1 MNRYGKRCVLYPR
14 VSTEMQVDGYSLE
27 GQKNMLTRF
36 ADREEMIVVDTYED
50 AGKSGKS
57 IEGRPAF
64 QKMLRDIEDGLDID
78 YILVYKLSRFGRNA
92 ADILNSLELVQ
103 SYGVN
108 LICIEE
114 GIDSSQTSGKLLIS
128 VLSAVAEIERENII
142 EQTMNGRRE
151 KARQGG
157 WNGGFAPYGYTLE
170 DNKLMIE
177 ETEAVA
183 IRKIFEL
190 YTSSE
195 IGLGGIANQLN
206 LQGIRKIP
214 RQNGTLEDW
223 TGHFIKLILD
233 NPVYCGKIAYGRRTK
248 EKVKGTKNDYQMKR
262 NDDYILTEGQHKGIV
277 SEEVWEKAHAKRL
290 RTGVKQ
296 PSKIGRDRVHLLSG
310 LLKCPVCGSPM
321 YTNKHAWTN
330 KDGTYKEIY
339 YYVCSRNRMV
349 RGKHCEYKAM
359 LKKTDIEPMVIEA
372 IREIVRNE
380 EYAQAIKKRIGVQI
394 DTKAVDKE
402 LEGYQAKL
410 KEVDLNKTRLE
421 REIDSL
427 PADAKYRERKLH
439 DMTLRLDSL
448 YDVIVELEEKI
459 EDAKLR
465 RDAIKQQAI
474 TLENIYKIMV
484 NFDCVYNIINDEEKR
499 NVVTALIKEIEIYR
513 NDESEYPLKRI
524 GLNFPVFKDGGE
536 VTELLWDKGNTVD
549 WVAQDMASY
558 DWNDANANGYTGYEL
573 EAGDYVITARSNSH
587 DVKLSETYTVAAGM
601 NCTTDYITG
610 NEIESLFVD
619 DFTSVNDSLLS
630 GMISRATGLTQPAPA
645 SKTDR
650 EISDD
655 TLATLDGQYSY
666 RSYMDQGYEEWFVN
680 EDGIPST
687 WTQAA
692 TRTEGEKAPIS
703 IMDMAGIDFSLKIED
718 GEVVQGD
725 DEGSQKWE
733 AFMNQLTW
741 EEMASLVNN
750 GGGVKAIDA
759 VDVVGAGVNET
770 PLQLSGG
777 TLWACPPILAATF
790 NLDLAEEVGVMMGNE
805 ALFKGCSYWQGN
817 AMNIHRSPLSGRNVE
832 YYSQD
837 GVHGGKFAAAVVAGV
852 TSKGVTCHIKH
863 MVLNDQESYRDLNG
877 GVSTWA
883 TEQVIREIYAK
894 PFEYALKVGR
904 STGVMSSFNR
914 IGMVN
919 SQLNLAMH
927 KLVRNEWSNRAI
939 FETDA
944 WQGTYCPLDLMVRQ
958 GDNQVL
964 GAGTTLPDIGLEI
977 GAWDADGNC
986 VRVSDGAEGT
996 FLSQTHYAAV
1006 RRSAQEILWN
1016 YANSS
1021 AVHNGYI
1028 GFEPCVLEFD
1038 SYAAQSLP
1046 ISFGDVDIATI
1057 TLADGAQ
1064 LPEGFT
1070 MSDAGVVTSDGSL
1083 AEGEWTVDIKLN
1095 GIDGYITLGAQ
1106 AVIRVVDALH
1116 VSTTSLKVGE
1126 AANVTVDAPYYAYE
1140 GLVKVN
1146 PRFVSTVKH
1155 TDGTPVA
1162 QGEME
1167 GFGGKTILPG
1177 TGDSVG
1183 GTLRIQNWY
1192 WKDASQVQGNN
1203 YDGLGALAFADIEAT
1218 DARYLETADVE
1229 AGNYYQAY
1237 LYEFRVS
1244 DEDAAKLAEYGLT
1257 AEKVMAPVTAYQ
1269 GITYDY
1275 NSALAITGTPTKA
1288 GEVEITVTLQIPL
1301 VRGFGSRFPNN
1312 VHVGSPTATEVTRTF
1327 TLTIGE

>member
-380 EYAQAIKKRIGVQI
+380 EYAQAIKERIGVQI

-459 EDAKLR
+459 EDARLR

-536 VTELLWDKGNTVD
+536 VTELLWDKGNTVEN
-549 WVAQDMASY
+549 Y
-558 DWNDANANGYTGYEL
+558 DIPDKT
-573 EAGDYVITARSNSH
+573 ISFS
-587 DVKLSETYTVAAGM
+587 K
-601 NCTTDYITG
+601 
-610 NEIESLFVD
+610 
-619 DFTSVNDSLLS
+619 
-630 GMISRATGLTQPAPA
+630 GMIMNMLSNERYCGDAILQKSVTIDCIEKKRKKNTGEAPMYYVQNNHPAIIDRVTFNKVQEELARRKTKTPGSAKSSITSTGKYSRYALTDVLICGNCGTRYRRVTWSRNGVKRIVWRCISRLDHGKKYCSDSPTIMEDKLQETIVRAVNKFNEQDNATYKALMRATISEALGLNGDPEEVDMLERKVEALNN
-645 SKTDR
+645 KM
-650 EISDD
+650 
-655 TLATLDGQYSY
+655 LAL
-666 RSYMDQGYEEWFVN
+666 VN
-680 EDGIPST
+680 ESVSSGDGIEAHESEFMTLSQETELLKQRIAAIQEST
-687 WTQAA
+687 AKDNGEQSRIEQIQAI
-692 TRTEGEKAPIS
+692 IS
-703 IMDMAGIDFSLKIED
+703 ERESKCMEY
-718 GEVVQGD
+718 D
-725 DEGSQKWE
+725 DSIVRQMVECIKVYPGGKLE
-733 AFMNQLTW
+733 IIF
-741 EEMASLVNN
+741 
-750 GGGVKAIDA
+750 GGGYLV
-759 VDVVGAGVNET
+759 
-770 PLQLSGG
+770 
-777 TLWACPPILAATF
+777 
-790 NLDLAEEVGVMMGNE
+790 EE
-805 ALFKGCSYWQGN
+805 
-817 AMNIHRSPLSGRNVE
+817 
-832 YYSQD
+832 
-837 GVHGGKFAAAVVAGV
+837 
-852 TSKGVTCHIKH
+852 
-863 MVLNDQESYRDLNG
+863 
-877 GVSTWA
+877 
-883 TEQVIREIYAK
+883 
-894 PFEYALKVGR
+894 
-904 STGVMSSFNR
+904 
-914 IGMVN
+914 
-919 SQLNLAMH
+919 
-927 KLVRNEWSNRAI
+927 
-939 FETDA
+939 
-944 WQGTYCPLDLMVRQ
+944 
-958 GDNQVL
+958 
-964 GAGTTLPDIGLEI
+964 
-977 GAWDADGNC
+977 
-986 VRVSDGAEGT
+986 
-996 FLSQTHYAAV
+996 
-1006 RRSAQEILWN
+1006 
-1016 YANSS
+1016 
-1021 AVHNGYI
+1021 
-1028 GFEPCVLEFD
+1028 
-1038 SYAAQSLP
+1038 
-1046 ISFGDVDIATI
+1046 
-1057 TLADGAQ
+1057 
-1064 LPEGFT
+1064 
-1070 MSDAGVVTSDGSL
+1070 
-1083 AEGEWTVDIKLN
+1083 
-1095 GIDGYITLGAQ
+1095 
-1106 AVIRVVDALH
+1106 
-1116 VSTTSLKVGE
+1116 
-1126 AANVTVDAPYYAYE
+1126 
-1140 GLVKVN
+1140 
-1146 PRFVSTVKH
+1146 
-1155 TDGTPVA
+1155 
-1162 QGEME
+1162 
-1167 GFGGKTILPG
+1167 
-1177 TGDSVG
+1177 SV
-1183 GTLRIQNWY
+1183 
-1192 WKDASQVQGNN
+1192 
-1203 YDGLGALAFADIEAT
+1203 
-1218 DARYLETADVE
+1218 
-1229 AGNYYQAY
+1229 
-1237 LYEFRVS
+1237 
-1244 DEDAAKLAEYGLT
+1244 
-1257 AEKVMAPVTAYQ
+1257 
-1269 GITYDY
+1269 
-1275 NSALAITGTPTKA
+1275 
-1288 GEVEITVTLQIPL
+1288 
-1301 VRGFGSRFPNN
+1301 
-1312 VHVGSPTATEVTRTF
+1312 
-1327 TLTIGE
+1327 

>member
-248 EKVKGTKNDYQMKR
+248 EKVKGTKNDYQIKR

-459 EDAKLR
+459 EDARLR

-536 VTELLWDKGNTVD
+536 VTELLWDKGNTVETVTLLNQIAAD
-549 WVAQDMASY
+549 AQ
-558 DWNDANANGYTGYEL
+558 AN
-573 EAGDYVITARSNSH
+573 
-587 DVKLSETYTVAAGM
+587 
-601 NCTTDYITG
+601 
-610 NEIESLFVD
+610 
-619 DFTSVNDSLLS
+619 
-630 GMISRATGLTQPAPA
+630 
-645 SKTDR
+645 
-650 EISDD
+650 
-655 TLATLDGQYSY
+655 
-666 RSYMDQGYEEWFVN
+666 
-680 EDGIPST
+680 
-687 WTQAA
+687 
-692 TRTEGEKAPIS
+692 
-703 IMDMAGIDFSLKIED
+703 
-718 GEVVQGD
+718 
-725 DEGSQKWE
+725 
-733 AFMNQLTW
+733 
-741 EEMASLVNN
+741 
-750 GGGVKAIDA
+750 
-759 VDVVGAGVNET
+759 
-770 PLQLSGG
+770 
-777 TLWACPPILAATF
+777 
-790 NLDLAEEVGVMMGNE
+790 NE
-805 ALFKGCSYWQGN
+805 ALLSINERPFYLVPSVPMKG
-817 AMNIHRSPLSGRNVE
+817 L
-832 YYSQD
+832 
-837 GVHGGKFAAAVVAGV
+837 
-852 TSKGVTCHIKH
+852 
-863 MVLNDQESYRDLNG
+863 
-877 GVSTWA
+877 
-883 TEQVIREIYAK
+883 
-894 PFEYALKVGR
+894 
-904 STGVMSSFNR
+904 
-914 IGMVN
+914 
-919 SQLNLAMH
+919 
-927 KLVRNEWSNRAI
+927 
-939 FETDA
+939 
-944 WQGTYCPLDLMVRQ
+944 
-958 GDNQVL
+958 
-964 GAGTTLPDIGLEI
+964 
-977 GAWDADGNC
+977 
-986 VRVSDGAEGT
+986 
-996 FLSQTHYAAV
+996 
-1006 RRSAQEILWN
+1006 
-1016 YANSS
+1016 
-1021 AVHNGYI
+1021 
-1028 GFEPCVLEFD
+1028 
-1038 SYAAQSLP
+1038 
-1046 ISFGDVDIATI
+1046 
-1057 TLADGAQ
+1057 
-1064 LPEGFT
+1064 
-1070 MSDAGVVTSDGSL
+1070 
-1083 AEGEWTVDIKLN
+1083 
-1095 GIDGYITLGAQ
+1095 
-1106 AVIRVVDALH
+1106 
-1116 VSTTSLKVGE
+1116 
-1126 AANVTVDAPYYAYE
+1126 
-1140 GLVKVN
+1140 
-1146 PRFVSTVKH
+1146 
-1155 TDGTPVA
+1155 
-1162 QGEME
+1162 
-1167 GFGGKTILPG
+1167 
-1177 TGDSVG
+1177 
-1183 GTLRIQNWY
+1183 
-1192 WKDASQVQGNN
+1192 
-1203 YDGLGALAFADIEAT
+1203 
-1218 DARYLETADVE
+1218 TADE
-1229 AGNYYQAY
+1229 NIKIITA
-1237 LYEFRVS
+1237 LIVS
-1244 DEDAAKLAEYGLT
+1244 DEIYSEFVNSDTCMVYWNFCIPNELVETKGLMLPIMEARDLLKPSGLYYESYLNNFGRQLFYVISGSYTTLYMGFMFLIIACALLALQFLTQMQTTKSRYLTLSILGARREQIKRSINQQVLWYFLLPLILACISGAVGIYAMQLYLYSGAAHLEQSYPLLIAMAVIVVLVMVIYGVAVARTANREIGKLNY
-1257 AEKVMAPVTAYQ
+1257 KP
-1269 GITYDY
+1269 
-1275 NSALAITGTPTKA
+1275 NS
-1288 GEVEITVTLQIPL
+1288 
-1301 VRGFGSRFPNN
+1301 
-1312 VHVGSPTATEVTRTF
+1312 
-1327 TLTIGE
+1327 

>member
-64 QKMLRDIEDGLDID
+64 QKMLRDIEDGLDVD

-459 EDAKLR
+459 EDARLR

-549 WVAQDMASY
+549 TVVQLTIWNGSEEVTLNVDGSTCSAYRGDFVEYPIIASNAKANNSDVKVEPAVSGTASVGSTYFQVVKVKTVEDKRIITTTDTVAANGQVVDGVDTAWTTTSDTVKIGVNTDDKEKSDNNSVVAY
-558 DWNDANANGYTGYEL
+558 TKTFGDDYANAAIFYEVKSGYNEIKAIFIDSDNKL
-573 EAGDYVITARSNSH
+573 QSYVN
-587 DVKLSETYTVAAGM
+587 DVKSGAAYTVAAPVAAV
-601 NCTTDYITG
+601 TG
-610 NEIESLFVD
+610 N
-619 DFTSVNDSLLS
+619 
-630 GMISRATGLTQPAPA
+630 
-645 SKTDR
+645 
-650 EISDD
+650 
-655 TLATLDGQYSY
+655 
-666 RSYMDQGYEEWFVN
+666 
-680 EDGIPST
+680 
-687 WTQAA
+687 
-692 TRTEGEKAPIS
+692 
-703 IMDMAGIDFSLKIED
+703 
-718 GEVVQGD
+718 
-725 DEGSQKWE
+725 
-733 AFMNQLTW
+733 
-741 EEMASLVNN
+741 
-750 GGGVKAIDA
+750 
-759 VDVVGAGVNET
+759 
-770 PLQLSGG
+770 
-777 TLWACPPILAATF
+777 
-790 NLDLAEEVGVMMGNE
+790 
-805 ALFKGCSYWQGN
+805 
-817 AMNIHRSPLSGRNVE
+817 
-832 YYSQD
+832 
-837 GVHGGKFAAAVVAGV
+837 
-852 TSKGVTCHIKH
+852 
-863 MVLNDQESYRDLNG
+863 
-877 GVSTWA
+877 
-883 TEQVIREIYAK
+883 
-894 PFEYALKVGR
+894 
-904 STGVMSSFNR
+904 
-914 IGMVN
+914 
-919 SQLNLAMH
+919 
-927 KLVRNEWSNRAI
+927 
-939 FETDA
+939 
-944 WQGTYCPLDLMVRQ
+944 
-958 GDNQVL
+958 
-964 GAGTTLPDIGLEI
+964 
-977 GAWDADGNC
+977 
-986 VRVSDGAEGT
+986 
-996 FLSQTHYAAV
+996 
-1006 RRSAQEILWN
+1006 
-1016 YANSS
+1016 
-1021 AVHNGYI
+1021 
-1028 GFEPCVLEFD
+1028 
-1038 SYAAQSLP
+1038 
-1046 ISFGDVDIATI
+1046 
-1057 TLADGAQ
+1057 
-1064 LPEGFT
+1064 
-1070 MSDAGVVTSDGSL
+1070 
-1083 AEGEWTVDIKLN
+1083 
-1095 GIDGYITLGAQ
+1095 
-1106 AVIRVVDALH
+1106 
-1116 VSTTSLKVGE
+1116 
-1126 AANVTVDAPYYAYE
+1126 
-1140 GLVKVN
+1140 
-1146 PRFVSTVKH
+1146 
-1155 TDGTPVA
+1155 
-1162 QGEME
+1162 
-1167 GFGGKTILPG
+1167 
-1177 TGDSVG
+1177 
-1183 GTLRIQNWY
+1183 
-1192 WKDASQVQGNN
+1192 
-1203 YDGLGALAFADIEAT
+1203 
-1218 DARYLETADVE
+1218 
-1229 AGNYYQAY
+1229 
-1237 LYEFRVS
+1237 
-1244 DEDAAKLAEYGLT
+1244 GLT
-1257 AEKVMAPVTAYQ
+1257 ATVVADKTYAVKNETVTVTVTVTGTAAAAGTVNVSGVTATALNAVGSMTNATVNGTN
-1269 GITYDY
+1269 GINVTAAVATNATFTY
-1275 NSALAITGTPTKA
+1275 TFVMGA
-1288 GEVEITVTLQIPL
+1288 GNAAPTVTI
-1301 VRGFGSRFPNN
+1301 
-1312 VHVGSPTATEVTRTF
+1312 A
-1327 TLTIGE
+1327 

>member
-459 EDAKLR
+459 EDARLR

-536 VTELLWDKGNTVD
+536 VTELLWDKGNTVEAVKFPEFQAVLYNYD
-549 WVAQDMASY
+549 NFVAGEPFRLYPA
-558 DWNDANANGYTGYEL
+558 
-573 EAGDYVITARSNSH
+573 EAA
-587 DVKLSETYTVAAGM
+587 
-601 NCTTDYITG
+601 
-610 NEIESLFVD
+610 
-619 DFTSVNDSLLS
+619 
-630 GMISRATGLTQPAPA
+630 
-645 SKTDR
+645 
-650 EISDD
+650 
-655 TLATLDGQYSY
+655 
-666 RSYMDQGYEEWFVN
+666 
-680 EDGIPST
+680 
-687 WTQAA
+687 
-692 TRTEGEKAPIS
+692 
-703 IMDMAGIDFSLKIED
+703 
-718 GEVVQGD
+718 GD
-725 DEGSQKWE
+725 DERCIYRGWMLQPEAYARLFEALKERKLTLINTPAEYENCHEFPLAYPAIADYTPGIRVYPEGVAIDWREVKHAFPRFMMKDYVKSVKGTDFPACFDSSYDDRQLDEYARRFQAMRGDLYVRGIVLKEYVELKRRDSITNEYRAFYLNGELLTLSPNSNQKEGWPVVPIE
-733 AFMNQLTW
+733 
-741 EEMASLVNN
+741 LVNTIPVLDSHFYTVDFAELEN
-750 GGGVKAIDA
+750 GSWTVI
-759 VDVVGAGVNET
+759 ET
-770 PLQLSGG
+770 GDGQVSGLSPNQYVFKFYDEIRWR
-777 TLWACPPILAATF
+777 LC
-790 NLDLAEEVGVMMGNE
+790 GNE
-805 ALFKGCSYWQGN
+805 
-817 AMNIHRSPLSGRNVE
+817 
-832 YYSQD
+832 
-837 GVHGGKFAAAVVAGV
+837 
-852 TSKGVTCHIKH
+852 
-863 MVLNDQESYRDLNG
+863 
-877 GVSTWA
+877 
-883 TEQVIREIYAK
+883 
-894 PFEYALKVGR
+894 
-904 STGVMSSFNR
+904 
-914 IGMVN
+914 
-919 SQLNLAMH
+919 
-927 KLVRNEWSNRAI
+927 
-939 FETDA
+939 
-944 WQGTYCPLDLMVRQ
+944 
-958 GDNQVL
+958 
-964 GAGTTLPDIGLEI
+964 
-977 GAWDADGNC
+977 
-986 VRVSDGAEGT
+986 
-996 FLSQTHYAAV
+996 
-1006 RRSAQEILWN
+1006 
-1016 YANSS
+1016 
-1021 AVHNGYI
+1021 
-1028 GFEPCVLEFD
+1028 
-1038 SYAAQSLP
+1038 
-1046 ISFGDVDIATI
+1046 
-1057 TLADGAQ
+1057 
-1064 LPEGFT
+1064 
-1070 MSDAGVVTSDGSL
+1070 
-1083 AEGEWTVDIKLN
+1083 
-1095 GIDGYITLGAQ
+1095 
-1106 AVIRVVDALH
+1106 
-1116 VSTTSLKVGE
+1116 
-1126 AANVTVDAPYYAYE
+1126 
-1140 GLVKVN
+1140 
-1146 PRFVSTVKH
+1146 
-1155 TDGTPVA
+1155 
-1162 QGEME
+1162 
-1167 GFGGKTILPG
+1167 
-1177 TGDSVG
+1177 
-1183 GTLRIQNWY
+1183 
-1192 WKDASQVQGNN
+1192 
-1203 YDGLGALAFADIEAT
+1203 
-1218 DARYLETADVE
+1218 
-1229 AGNYYQAY
+1229 
-1237 LYEFRVS
+1237 
-1244 DEDAAKLAEYGLT
+1244 
-1257 AEKVMAPVTAYQ
+1257 
-1269 GITYDY
+1269 
-1275 NSALAITGTPTKA
+1275 
-1288 GEVEITVTLQIPL
+1288 
-1301 VRGFGSRFPNN
+1301 
-1312 VHVGSPTATEVTRTF
+1312 
-1327 TLTIGE
+1327 

>member
-459 EDAKLR
+459 EDARLR

-536 VTELLWDKGNTVD
+536 VTELLWDKGNTVEARGLFTTNGYFD
-549 WVAQDMASY
+549 ENDHRYVPGTISFEYTKKVTPVTVDTSY
-558 DWNDANANGYTGYEL
+558 DWSVFEPQLPSDKKDAIRFSQYTDSDCTAQIDLGSVYSGLNDVVVDATVSVYDELTDGDLKDWLGVFKDFDKMDSYLVPGQNGEEFYVTMDVSDPYSYVML
-573 EAGDYVITARSNSH
+573 VRDIAGSKF
-587 DVKLSETYTVAAGM
+587 VKLILKEKLDDIQNLNTTWSLVKISSALSTVS
-601 NCTTDYITG
+601 TIT
-610 NEIESLFVD
+610 NVLYKQHSIEKDMDKLREEVLQTSYGTSQQRQEALRQVD
-619 DFTSVNDSLLS
+619 AL
-630 GMISRATGLTQPAPA
+630 
-645 SKTDR
+645 
-650 EISDD
+650 EH
-655 TLATLDGQYSY
+655 
-666 RSYMDQGYEEWFVN
+666 DQ
-680 EDGIPST
+680 S
-687 WTQAA
+687 
-692 TRTEGEKAPIS
+692 
-703 IMDMAGIDFSLKIED
+703 
-718 GEVVQGD
+718 
-725 DEGSQKWE
+725 
-733 AFMNQLTW
+733 AFMLLTTI
-741 EEMASLVNN
+741 L
-750 GGGVKAIDA
+750 
-759 VDVVGAGVNET
+759 
-770 PLQLSGG
+770 PL
-777 TLWACPPILAATF
+777 
-790 NLDLAEEVGVMMGNE
+790 
-805 ALFKGCSYWQGN
+805 
-817 AMNIHRSPLSGRNVE
+817 
-832 YYSQD
+832 
-837 GVHGGKFAAAVVAGV
+837 VVAGAP
-852 TSKGVTCHIKH
+852 I
-863 MVLNDQESYRDLNG
+863 
-877 GVSTWA
+877 A
-883 TEQVIREIYAK
+883 
-894 PFEYALKVGR
+894 
-904 STGVMSSFNR
+904 
-914 IGMVN
+914 
-919 SQLNLAMH
+919 
-927 KLVRNEWSNRAI
+927 
-939 FETDA
+939 
-944 WQGTYCPLDLMVRQ
+944 
-958 GDNQVL
+958 L
-964 GAGTTLPDIGLEI
+964 GATMSAAPAILFTAMLGVLTSVAPMFWELRTAQIKGQKFRVDFVVDPSGYVYDRETNERLEGVKTTAYYIPEPEDVTEAFWKNTPAANTYGELWNGEEYNQSNPLYTNADGKYAWNVPFGWWRVKYEKEGYETAWSDWMTVPPEQTEVNIGLTPIAPEYT
-977 GAWDADGNC
+977 
-986 VRVSDGAEGT
+986 VRAQTVTAEHVS
-996 FLSQTHYAAV
+996 V
-1006 RRSAQEILWN
+1006 R
-1016 YANSS
+1016 
-1021 AVHNGYI
+1021 
-1028 GFEPCVLEFD
+1028 
-1038 SYAAQSLP
+1038 
-1046 ISFGDVDIATI
+1046 
-1057 TLADGAQ
+1057 
-1064 LPEGFT
+1064 
-1070 MSDAGVVTSDGSL
+1070 VTSDSAAKQTARCVLAAYDTDGRLTATAVQTLSPGSSVVL
-1083 AEGEWTVDIKLN
+1083 TLSGLPADGTVKLFILN
-1095 GIDGYITLGAQ
+1095 
-1106 AVIRVVDALH
+1106 
-1116 VSTTSLKVGE
+1116 STTGE
-1126 AANVTVDAPYYAYE
+1126 PLRSSFGFRPCMPMQT
-1140 GLVKVN
+1140 
-1146 PRFVSTVKH
+1146 T
-1155 TDGTPVA
+1155 VA
-1162 QGEME
+1162 Q
-1167 GFGGKTILPG
+1167 T
-1177 TGDSVG
+1177 TSH
-1183 GTLRIQNWY
+1183 
-1192 WKDASQVQGNN
+1192 
-1203 YDGLGALAFADIEAT
+1203 AL
-1218 DARYLETADVE
+1218 
-1229 AGNYYQAY
+1229 
-1237 LYEFRVS
+1237 
-1244 DEDAAKLAEYGLT
+1244 
-1257 AEKVMAPVTAYQ
+1257 
-1269 GITYDY
+1269 
-1275 NSALAITGTPTKA
+1275 
-1288 GEVEITVTLQIPL
+1288 
-1301 VRGFGSRFPNN
+1301 
-1312 VHVGSPTATEVTRTF
+1312 
-1327 TLTIGE
+1327 

>member
-380 EYAQAIKKRIGVQI
+380 EYAQAIKERIGVQI

-459 EDAKLR
+459 EDARLR

-536 VTELLWDKGNTVD
+536 VTELLWDKGNTVE
-549 WVAQDMASY
+549 VVLL
-558 DWNDANANGYTGYEL
+558 L
-573 EAGDYVITARSNSH
+573 E
-587 DVKLSETYTVAAGM
+587 
-601 NCTTDYITG
+601 
-610 NEIESLFVD
+610 
-619 DFTSVNDSLLS
+619 
-630 GMISRATGLTQPAPA
+630 TGLRISEFCGLTTHIDMQNKILNIDHQLLKD
-645 SKTDR
+645 S
-650 EISDD
+650 EI
-655 TLATLDGQYSY
+655 
-666 RSYMDQGYEEWFVN
+666 GYY
-680 EDGIPST
+680 I
-687 WTQAA
+687 
-692 TRTEGEKAPIS
+692 
-703 IMDMAGIDFSLKIED
+703 
-718 GEVVQGD
+718 
-725 DEGSQKWE
+725 
-733 AFMNQLTW
+733 
-741 EEMASLVNN
+741 
-750 GGGVKAIDA
+750 
-759 VDVVGAGVNET
+759 ET
-770 PLQLSGG
+770 PKTKNGKRELPLTERAYQAIQRILKNRGKAQPLIVGG
-777 TLWACPPILAATF
+777 YSNF
-790 NLDLAEEVGVMMGNE
+790 
-805 ALFKGCSYWQGN
+805 LF
-817 AMNIHRSPLSGRNVE
+817 
-832 YYSQD
+832 
-837 GVHGGKFAAAVVAGV
+837 
-852 TSKGVTCHIKH
+852 
-863 MVLNDQESYRDLNG
+863 LNR
-877 GVSTWA
+877 
-883 TEQVIREIYAK
+883 
-894 PFEYALKVGR
+894 
-904 STGVMSSFNR
+904 
-914 IGMVN
+914 
-919 SQLNLAMH
+919 
-927 KLVRNEWSNRAI
+927 
-939 FETDA
+939 
-944 WQGTYCPLDLMVRQ
+944 
-958 GDNQVL
+958 
-964 GAGTTLPDIGLEI
+964 
-977 GAWDADGNC
+977 
-986 VRVSDGAEGT
+986 
-996 FLSQTHYAAV
+996 
-1006 RRSAQEILWN
+1006 
-1016 YANSS
+1016 
-1021 AVHNGYI
+1021 
-1028 GFEPCVLEFD
+1028 
-1038 SYAAQSLP
+1038 
-1046 ISFGDVDIATI
+1046 
-1057 TLADGAQ
+1057 
-1064 LPEGFT
+1064 
-1070 MSDAGVVTSDGSL
+1070 
-1083 AEGEWTVDIKLN
+1083 
-1095 GIDGYITLGAQ
+1095 
-1106 AVIRVVDALH
+1106 
-1116 VSTTSLKVGE
+1116 
-1126 AANVTVDAPYYAYE
+1126 E
-1140 GLVKVN
+1140 GLPKV
-1146 PRFVSTVKH
+1146 
-1155 TDGTPVA
+1155 
-1162 QGEME
+1162 
-1167 GFGGKTILPG
+1167 
-1177 TGDSVG
+1177 
-1183 GTLRIQNWY
+1183 
-1192 WKDASQVQGNN
+1192 
-1203 YDGLGALAFADIEAT
+1203 
-1218 DARYLETADVE
+1218 
-1229 AGNYYQAY
+1229 AGNYEGMVRGLIKKYNKY
-1237 LYEFRVS
+1237 HTDKLPNITPHSFRHT
-1244 DEDAAKLAEYGLT
+1244 YCT
-1257 AEKVMAPVTAYQ
+1257 NMANRGMNP
-1269 GITYDY
+1269 
-1275 NSALAITGTPTKA
+1275 N
-1288 GEVEITVTLQIPL
+1288 TLQYLMGHANITMTL
-1301 VRGFGSRFPNN
+1301 GYYAHG
-1312 VHVGSPTATEVTRTF
+1312 TF
-1327 TLTIGE
+1327 QSAKAELERLAC

>member
-427 PADAKYRERKLH
+427 PVDAKYRERKLH

-459 EDAKLR
+459 EDARLR

-536 VTELLWDKGNTVD
+536 VTELLWDKGNTVESIIVYGSFAD
-549 WVAQDMASY
+549 GSANLNSDF
-558 DWNDANANGYTGYEL
+558 DAL
-573 EAGDYVITARSNSH
+573 IIAGKEKLH
-587 DVKLSETYTVAAGM
+587 DSSFVDGVVLDVFVYPPDQFLSEYDPAEFAQVWDGKIILDKNGM
-601 NCTTDYITG
+601 GERLKKNVLDYIERIPLKTEEDVSQ
-610 NEIESLFVD
+610 EIKWCEKMLLRTMRGDVEGYYRWHW
-619 DFTSVNDSLLS
+619 VLCDSL
-630 GMISRATGLTQPAPA
+630 
-645 SKTDR
+645 
-650 EISDD
+650 EIYFDIKGIHYYGPQKALRFMEESD
-655 TLATLDGQYSY
+655 S
-666 RSYMDQGYEEWFVN
+666 
-680 EDGIPST
+680 
-687 WTQAA
+687 
-692 TRTEGEKAPIS
+692 
-703 IMDMAGIDFSLKIED
+703 
-718 GEVVQGD
+718 
-725 DEGSQKWE
+725 E
-733 AFMNQLTW
+733 AFHIY
-741 EEMASLVNN
+741 S
-750 GGGVKAIDA
+750 KA
-759 VDVVGAGVNET
+759 
-770 PLQLSGG
+770 L
-777 TLWACPPILAATF
+777 
-790 NLDLAEEVGVMMGNE
+790 
-805 ALFKGCSYWQGN
+805 
-817 AMNIHRSPLSGRNVE
+817 
-832 YYSQD
+832 
-837 GVHGGKFAAAVVAGV
+837 
-852 TSKGVTCHIKH
+852 
-863 MVLNDQESYRDLNG
+863 
-877 GVSTWA
+877 
-883 TEQVIREIYAK
+883 
-894 PFEYALKVGR
+894 
-904 STGVMSSFNR
+904 
-914 IGMVN
+914 
-919 SQLNLAMH
+919 
-927 KLVRNEWSNRAI
+927 
-939 FETDA
+939 
-944 WQGTYCPLDLMVRQ
+944 
-958 GDNQVL
+958 
-964 GAGTTLPDIGLEI
+964 
-977 GAWDADGNC
+977 
-986 VRVSDGAEGT
+986 
-996 FLSQTHYAAV
+996 
-1006 RRSAQEILWN
+1006 
-1016 YANSS
+1016 
-1021 AVHNGYI
+1021 
-1028 GFEPCVLEFD
+1028 LEFN
-1038 SYAAQSLP
+1038 Q
-1046 ISFGDVDIATI
+1046 
-1057 TLADGAQ
+1057 
-1064 LPEGFT
+1064 
-1070 MSDAGVVTSDGSL
+1070 
-1083 AEGEWTVDIKLN
+1083 
-1095 GIDGYITLGAQ
+1095 
-1106 AVIRVVDALH
+1106 
-1116 VSTTSLKVGE
+1116 
-1126 AANVTVDAPYYAYE
+1126 E
-1140 GLVKVN
+1140 GLSDWIN
-1146 PRFVSTVKH
+1146 YL
-1155 TDGTPVA
+1155 
-1162 QGEME
+1162 
-1167 GFGGKTILPG
+1167 KTI
-1177 TGDSVG
+1177 
-1183 GTLRIQNWY
+1183 
-1192 WKDASQVQGNN
+1192 
-1203 YDGLGALAFADIEAT
+1203 F
-1218 DARYLETADVE
+1218 
-1229 AGNYYQAY
+1229 
-1237 LYEFRVS
+1237 
-1244 DEDAAKLAEYGLT
+1244 
-1257 AEKVMAPVTAYQ
+1257 
-1269 GITYDY
+1269 
-1275 NSALAITGTPTKA
+1275 
-1288 GEVEITVTLQIPL
+1288 
-1301 VRGFGSRFPNN
+1301 
-1312 VHVGSPTATEVTRTF
+1312 
-1327 TLTIGE
+1327 